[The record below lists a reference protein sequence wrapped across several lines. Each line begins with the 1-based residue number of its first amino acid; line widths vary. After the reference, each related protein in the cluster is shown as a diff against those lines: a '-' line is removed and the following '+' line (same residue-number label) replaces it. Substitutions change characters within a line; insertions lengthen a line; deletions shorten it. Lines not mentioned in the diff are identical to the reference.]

1 MIQSFKVVICVC
13 GGGQG
18 IGNNDVWDNG
28 GKKECILNALS
39 GSKYDE
45 STQF

>member
-28 GKKECILNALS
+28 GKKEYILNALS
-39 GSKYDE
+39 GSEDDE
-45 STQF
+45 SMQF